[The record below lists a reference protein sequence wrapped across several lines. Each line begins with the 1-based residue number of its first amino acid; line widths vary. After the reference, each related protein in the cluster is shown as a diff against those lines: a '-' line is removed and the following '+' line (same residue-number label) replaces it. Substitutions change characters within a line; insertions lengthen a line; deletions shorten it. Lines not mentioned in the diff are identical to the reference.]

1 MRLPADDAISYM
13 TSFPAR
19 HIGVLAAVTVTTLHR
34 LDDLV
39 FILVYFVLETLVI
52 LAVVGAY
59 RWRGSC
65 EHFQLRV
72 ARRLTTD
79 R

>member
-1 MRLPADDAISYM
+1 LQLPTGDAISYM

-39 FILVYFVLETLVI
+39 FILVYFVLD
-52 LAVVGAY
+52 
-59 RWRGSC
+59 RW
-65 EHFQLRV
+65 
-72 ARRLTTD
+72 
-79 R
+79 